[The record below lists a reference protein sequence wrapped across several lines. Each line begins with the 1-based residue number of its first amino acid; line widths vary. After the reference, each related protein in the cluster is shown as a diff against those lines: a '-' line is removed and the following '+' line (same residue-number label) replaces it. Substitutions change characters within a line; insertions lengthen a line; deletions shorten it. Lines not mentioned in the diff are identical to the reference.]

1 MYILTQDKK
10 TLMEFGRIE
19 VSTNITFKKDDKY
32 VLIAFSRASANSTT
46 NSTVIG
52 TYPSEEV
59 ALNELRNI
67 YMALNAN
74 QPVYEVR

>member
-1 MYILTQDKK
+1 MYIFTQDKK
-10 TLMEFGRIE
+10 TIMEFGRTE

>member
-10 TLMEFGRIE
+10 TLMEFGRID
-19 VSTNITFKKDDKY
+19 VSTNLSFKKDEKY

-52 TYPSEEV
+52 TYTSEEV
-59 ALNELRNI
+59 ALNELKSI
-67 YMALNAN
+67 FTALNAN